1 MNLTCAL
8 VLQVRDGR
16 LPVFQIPELHDRI
29 NAKVFEEHAKDDEP
43 LVIVGKYAPDE
54 LDFLGHLVH
63 ATLRLFL
70 RPATSFTANLPS
82 FLGHDDSPELWRTA
96 GGTSGYGRLSKSFN
110 LA

>member
-1 MNLTCAL
+1 MKKAGIIGSWCPHLIHESGYDLLVEGVATAHATNLRRLTRRLFVMNLTCAL

-54 LDFLGHLVH
+54 LDFLGHLAH
-63 ATLRLFL
+63 
-70 RPATSFTANLPS
+70 
-82 FLGHDDSPELWRTA
+82 
-96 GGTSGYGRLSKSFN
+96 
-110 LA
+110 